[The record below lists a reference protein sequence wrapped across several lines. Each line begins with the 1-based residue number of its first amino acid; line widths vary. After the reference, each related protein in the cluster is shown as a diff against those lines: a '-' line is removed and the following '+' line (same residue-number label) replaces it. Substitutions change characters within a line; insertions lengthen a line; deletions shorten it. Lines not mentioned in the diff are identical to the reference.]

1 MSGHSDRKHAVLSAS
16 GAHRW
21 LNCTPSAQLEAR
33 FPDQPSE
40 AAREGTLAHE
50 IAERKLFG
58 RRWDDLRENK
68 LYKDEM
74 DGYTDV
80 YVEEIDRLAM
90 AYEHEP
96 QRRVEVKLDLH
107 DWVPGGFGTADC
119 ILFGGDTLTVIDLK
133 YGKGVKVEAEKNPQ
147 MMLYALGAVG
157 LYGPIYGIR
166 KVRMKIIQPRIDNMP
181 EYEISTDY
189 LLDWG
194 DDVRR
199 IALVAI
205 QGKGD
210 YKPGD
215 WCRFC
220 RAQQQCRAYADD
232 SVKLAFAADKK
243 PPLITDAEVGEYLKQ
258 GEHVQ
263 QWLNGLREYALG
275 ACLSGHEIPGWKAVE
290 GRSIRAFD
298 DTDAAFRDLE
308 AAGVEDTMLYE
319 RRPLTLAK
327 IEKLLG
333 KKKFAEI
340 AGDHVIK
347 PAGKP
352 TLVDA
357 SDSRPAITTSSLND
371 IFA

>member
-21 LNCTPSAQLEAR
+21 LNCTPSALLEAQ
-33 FPDQPSE
+33 FPDSTSE

-50 IAERKLFG
+50 IAERKLTH
-58 RRWDDLRENK
+58 RAWDDLREND

-74 DGYTDV
+74 NGYTDV
-80 YVEEIDRLAM
+80 YVDEIDRIAM
-90 AYEHEP
+90 SYGHEP
-96 QRRVEVKLDLH
+96 IMRVETRLDLS
-107 DWVPGGFGTADC
+107 DWVPKGFGTADC
-119 ILFGGDTLTVIDLK
+119 ILIGDTTIMVVDLK
-133 YGKGVKVEAEKNPQ
+133 YGKGVKVNAEKNPQ
-147 MMLYALGAVG
+147 MMLYALGACA
-157 LYGPIYGIR
+157 LYAPIYNIR
-166 KVRMKIIQPRIDNMP
+166 HVRMKIIQPRLDSMP
-181 EYEISTDY
+181 EFECSYDY
-189 LLDWG
+189 LIDWG
-194 DDVRR
+194 RDVQETARK
-199 IALVAI
+199 AA
-205 QGKGD
+205 QGLGE

-220 RAQQQCRAYADD
+220 KARQQCRAYADD
-232 SVKLAFAADKK
+232 CVKLAFATEKK
-243 PPLITDAEVGEYLKQ
+243 PPLLTDAEVGDYLRQ

-263 QWLNGLREYALG
+263 TWLSGLKDYALS
-275 ACLSGHEIPGWKAVE
+275 ACLEGRDIPGYKAVE

-308 AAGVEDTMLYE
+308 AAGVEDAMLYE

-357 SDSRPAITTSSLND
+357 SDSRPAITTSSLTD